1 MTPGGDGET
10 IVSTPIMSQYHTV
23 SAGPCKSPWCIVI
36 VQRTPCFFTLMFC
49 AAWKSTNCC
58 RPHYTA
64 SFGPWCMVW
73 CHLALSSNHADME
86 ILNWQLLY
94 PLELVN
100 SNVHPFSC
108 FKKHSNAKT
117 FWVSWNKWQIR
128 ESNNDQG
135 CSPVDKEVS
144 VSYAKAACA
153 LALTVSSQEL
163 SAPAAAGR
171 TETANGTTLLSIE
184 VKWSTVYQGLE
195 GVRVYEPW
203 KSYDFLSKNLLWKQ
217 LVCAPSLAFCFMPAL
232 GL

>member
-1 MTPGGDGET
+1 MYC
-10 IVSTPIMSQYHTV
+10 QYAENTV
-23 SAGPCKSPWCIVI
+23 
-36 VQRTPCFFTLMFC
+36 FFHIDVLC
-49 AAWKSTNCC
+49 SLKVN
-58 RPHYTA
+58 
-64 SFGPWCMVW
+64 
-73 CHLALSSNHADME
+73 
-86 ILNWQLLY
+86 QLLQATLY
-94 PLELVN
+94 CILWTLVHGMVPAGSLFQPCRHGDSKLAAASPSWDSQFKCTPLLV
-100 SNVHPFSC
+100 FQETL
-108 FKKHSNAKT
+108 NAKT

-144 VSYAKAACA
+144 VSCAKAACA

-184 VKWSTVYQGLE
+184 VKWSTVCQGLE

-217 LVCAPSLAFCFMPAL
+217 LVCAPSLAFCFMSAL